1 MIKKILIFYFI
12 INLFNYVFANTYKII
27 VTVNNDPIT
36 EIDLSYE
43 IKILSI
49 LNKTNISKQQI
60 NIALNNLIEESIK
73 KKAII
78 DEKIKIDDSLIN
90 SHFTQISKNLNLNTN
105 NIDDN
110 LIFLIKEKIKIDK
123 LWNTLIIKK
132 YGWKTSINMN
142 EINQKLKEKYKEDYS
157 SNAKDNLILEEK
169 NKKLAVFSRY
179 HLNKLKEESLIKFY
193 K

>member
-73 KKAII
+73 KK
-78 DEKIKIDDSLIN
+78 
-90 SHFTQISKNLNLNTN
+90 
-105 NIDDN
+105 
-110 LIFLIKEKIKIDK
+110 
-123 LWNTLIIKK
+123 
-132 YGWKTSINMN
+132 
-142 EINQKLKEKYKEDYS
+142 
-157 SNAKDNLILEEK
+157 
-169 NKKLAVFSRY
+169 
-179 HLNKLKEESLIKFY
+179 
-193 K
+193 